1 MTHLRGLFGLITL
14 SFSLTALSS
23 PAFAHL
29 DPSEHGSFAAGFTH
43 PVFGLDHVLAMIA
56 VGLWGALAGG
66 KGIWALP
73 TAFVGSMVA
82 GFLLALA
89 GVHLPFVEPMILA
102 SVVAIGALVAFA
114 LPLPLVASVLITA
127 LFGLFHGHA
136 HGGEMGT
143 AAILTYGLGFVCA
156 TALLHAAGVL
166 IGYGTRVGLGSDGRR
181 GEIATR
187 ILGGLTAAAGLFLI
201 AG

>member
-1 MTHLRGLFGLITL
+1 MTHLRGLLALGTL
-14 SFSLTALSS
+14 SLSLTALSS

-66 KGIWALP
+66 KAIWALP
-73 TAFVGSMVA
+73 TAFVSSMVA
-82 GFLLALA
+82 GFLLALG

-102 SVVAIGALVAFA
+102 SVVAIGALVALA
-114 LPLPLVASVLITA
+114 LPLPLAACAVITGI
-127 LFGLFHGHA
+127 FGLFHGHA
-136 HGGEMGT
+136 HGGEMG
-143 AAILTYGLGFVCA
+143 AAAVLTYGLGFVCA
-156 TALLHAAGVL
+156 TALLHGAGVL
-166 IGYGTRVGLGSDGRR
+166 IGFGTRNGLDADTRR